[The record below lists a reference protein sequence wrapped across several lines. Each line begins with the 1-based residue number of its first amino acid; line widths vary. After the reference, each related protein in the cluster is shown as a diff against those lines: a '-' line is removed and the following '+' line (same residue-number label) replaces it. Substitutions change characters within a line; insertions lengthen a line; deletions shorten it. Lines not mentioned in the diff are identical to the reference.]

1 MHMLQHLMS
10 SAVQAG
16 EDGGLEMVGG
26 SKEERQGLTAADDGM
41 DLNGGAN
48 GHRFDLAEDEDDEEL
63 AFATAK
69 FAKD

>member
-1 MHMLQHLMS
+1 
-10 SAVQAG
+10 
-16 EDGGLEMVGG
+16 MVGG

-41 DLNGGAN
+41 DVNGGAN

>member
-1 MHMLQHLMS
+1 M
-10 SAVQAG
+10 
-16 EDGGLEMVGG
+16 GG
-26 SKEERQGLTAADDGM
+26 SKEERQGLTAADDGLE
-41 DLNGGAN
+41 LNGGGVN